1 MGGQQ
6 LLPQHL
12 HSRADGLGS
21 WQAHGAWTDRARDS
35 LNVHGDPELMIQDT
49 KPKLLLKN
57 AQAHMEKMMQLLV
70 TNKYHFPL
78 ISLQEPVPL
87 LFVFFFL
94 SCTRD
99 LQTAV
104 LKLKRANK
112 YRDHLFAGYVHQLV
126 AEIPEQMIRGF
137 FFFSFKQRS

>member
-1 MGGQQ
+1 MRITWKANAPFAGAQMPTLLKVKVKMKMTARDASTAWAHPHEDTRVEKGWGVSSFSPSTCIQGQMD
-6 LLPQHL
+6 
-12 HSRADGLGS
+12 R
-21 WQAHGAWTDRARDS
+21 GAGKPTGWTDRARDS

-87 LFVFFFL
+87 LFV
-94 SCTRD
+94 CW
-99 LQTAV
+99 
-104 LKLKRANK
+104 
-112 YRDHLFAGYVHQLV
+112 
-126 AEIPEQMIRGF
+126 GF
-137 FFFSFKQRS
+137 FKLH